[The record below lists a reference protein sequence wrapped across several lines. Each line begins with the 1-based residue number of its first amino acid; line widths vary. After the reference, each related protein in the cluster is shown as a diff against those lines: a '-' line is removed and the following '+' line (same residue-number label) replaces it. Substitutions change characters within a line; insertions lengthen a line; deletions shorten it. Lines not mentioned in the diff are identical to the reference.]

1 MNKLKK
7 VNNDEQVIWV
17 GTEEEFN
24 NLIIYNEERIY
35 FIIQGEEDEQRIKD
49 KWENGSQSS
58 NSYKICYY

>member
-24 NLIIYNEERIY
+24 NLITYNEERIY
-35 FIIQGEEDEQRIKD
+35 FIIQGEEDE
-49 KWENGSQSS
+49 
-58 NSYKICYY
+58 

>member
-24 NLIIYNEERIY
+24 NLIIYSEERIY
-35 FIIQGEEDEQRIKD
+35 FIIQGEEDE
-49 KWENGSQSS
+49 
-58 NSYKICYY
+58 

>member
-35 FIIQGEEDEQRIKD
+35 FIIQVEEDE
-49 KWENGSQSS
+49 
-58 NSYKICYY
+58 

>member
-17 GTEEEFN
+17 GAEEEFN

-35 FIIQGEEDEQRIKD
+35 FIIQGEEDE
-49 KWENGSQSS
+49 
-58 NSYKICYY
+58 

>member
-24 NLIIYNEERIY
+24 KLIIYNEERIY
-35 FIIQGEEDEQRIKD
+35 FIIQGEEDE
-49 KWENGSQSS
+49 
-58 NSYKICYY
+58 

>member
-24 NLIIYNEERIY
+24 NLIIYNE
-35 FIIQGEEDEQRIKD
+35 
-49 KWENGSQSS
+49 
-58 NSYKICYY
+58 